1 MPFAFIIL
9 LVFSLSGLWCSPFS
23 QPSSHLQFLPSS
35 STTAVRSTA
44 TQTSLLNDLLSSIEA
59 GDYLRALSSDAA
71 RLFLQQLADDESSS
85 ADRVYSELLHHIE
98 SFLVSESEDDED
110 KAYRALLVIVISIAV
125 ATFLA
130 FTQCNMTG
138 WVTEKIAT
146 FWNLN
151 DKRSNLKSSCDSP
164 SHVENLI
171 ENLLREFGYSW
182 KKLFWE
188 NLRTP
193 NWNLTQAKPI
203 TKNIMHFHGALFGII
218 FQQTRVI

>member
-9 LVFSLSGLWCSPFS
+9 LVFSISGLSCPPFC
-23 QPSSHLQFLPSS
+23 QPSSHLRFLPSS

-138 WVTEKIAT
+138 
-146 FWNLN
+146 
-151 DKRSNLKSSCDSP
+151 
-164 SHVENLI
+164 
-171 ENLLREFGYSW
+171 
-182 KKLFWE
+182 
-188 NLRTP
+188 
-193 NWNLTQAKPI
+193 
-203 TKNIMHFHGALFGII
+203 
-218 FQQTRVI
+218 